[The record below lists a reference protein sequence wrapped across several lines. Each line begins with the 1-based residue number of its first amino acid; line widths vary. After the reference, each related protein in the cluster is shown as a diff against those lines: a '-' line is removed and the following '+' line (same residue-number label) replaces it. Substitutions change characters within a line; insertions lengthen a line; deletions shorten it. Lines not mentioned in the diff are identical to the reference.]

1 MSERTAEEAAA
12 LAASDP
18 VMAGLVERLGTVDLV
33 ARFRRRV
40 PGVAGDPFVAL
51 LRSIVG
57 QQLSTASAEAIFG
70 RLVALAEGKEADS
83 GDAPAGGEQTGSGDA
98 LGGGGRLTP
107 GVVISA
113 SDAELRTVGLSRR
126 KVEYVHD
133 LAARVADG
141 RLDLGGMRR
150 LGDQEVIAE
159 ISAVRGLGR
168 WSAELFLLFHLRR
181 PDVFPAGDL
190 VLRNA
195 IRDAYGLEATP
206 IEAEARD
213 RAERWRPH
221 RSLAAMYLWESAR
234 RVHESARAP
243 TV

>member
-1 MSERTAEEAAA
+1 MSGRTREAAA
-12 LAASDP
+12 ELAASDP
-18 VMAGLVERLGTVDLV
+18 VMAGLVERFGTVDLV

-57 QQLSTASAEAIFG
+57 QQLSTASAEAIYG
-70 RLVALAEGKEADS
+70 RLIGLVGEGPTPAD
-83 GDAPAGGEQTGSGDA
+83 
-98 LGGGGRLTP
+98 
-107 GVVISA
+107 VITA
-113 SDAELRTVGLSRR
+113 SDEELRTVGLSRR

-150 LGDQEVIAE
+150 LGDEEVIAE

-190 VLRNA
+190 VLRHA
-195 IRDAYGLEATP
+195 ISDAYGLEATP
-206 IEAEARD
+206 IEADARD

-221 RSLAAMYLWESAR
+221 RSLASMYLWESAR
-234 RVHESARAP
+234 VP
-243 TV
+243 

>member
-1 MSERTAEEAAA
+1 MSERTREAAAA
-12 LAASDP
+12 LAATDP
-18 VMAGLVERLGTVDLV
+18 AMAALVERFGTVDPV
-33 ARFRRRV
+33 ARFRRRL
-40 PGVAGDPFVAL
+40 PAIAGDPFIAL

-70 RLVALAEGKEADS
+70 RLVAL
-83 GDAPAGGEQTGSGDA
+83 
-98 LGGGGRLTP
+98 LGGDRP
-107 GVVISA
+107 GPADVLAA
-113 SDAELRTVGLSRR
+113 SDAELRAVGLSRR

-141 RLDLGGMRR
+141 RLDLGALRR
-150 LGDQEVIAE
+150 LGDEEVIAA

-190 VLRNA
+190 VLRRA
-195 IRDAYGLEATP
+195 IGDVYGLEVIP
-206 IEAEARD
+206 IEADARR

-221 RSLAAMYLWESAR
+221 RSLAAMYLWESATQSR
-234 RVHESARAP
+234 R
-243 TV
+243 

>member
-1 MSERTAEEAAA
+1 LDVEMSERTREAAGG

-18 VMAGLVERLGTVDLV
+18 VMAGLIERFGTVDLG

-57 QQLSTASAEAIFG
+57 QQVSTASAEAIYG
-70 RLVALAEGKEADS
+70 RLLGLV
-83 GDAPAGGEQTGSGDA
+83 GDRPTPAG
-98 LGGGGRLTP
+98 
-107 GVVISA
+107 VIA
-113 SDAELRTVGLSRR
+113 AGDAELRTVGLSRR

-150 LGDQEVIAE
+150 LGDDEVVAA

-190 VLRNA
+190 VLRHA
-195 IRDAYGLEATP
+195 IRDVYGLEATP
-206 IEAEARD
+206 IEADARI
-213 RAERWRPH
+213 RAEAWHPH

-234 RVHESARAP
+234 AP
-243 TV
+243 

>member
-1 MSERTAEEAAA
+1 
-12 LAASDP
+12 
-18 VMAGLVERLGTVDLV
+18 MAGLVERFGTVDLV

-70 RLVALAEGKEADS
+70 RLVALAAGEQPGS
-83 GDAPAGGEQTGSGDA
+83 GDAPLSGRA
-98 LGGGGRLTP
+98 AGGGGAAGDGVLTTADVL
-107 GVVISA
+107 GA

-150 LGDQEVIAE
+150 LGDDEVIAE

-190 VLRNA
+190 VLRHA
-195 IRDAYGLEATP
+195 IRDVYGLEATP
-206 IEAEARD
+206 IEADARD
-213 RAERWRPH
+213 RAEIWRPH

-234 RVHESARAP
+234 RGREGKALDLDTRAL
-243 TV
+243 

>member
-1 MSERTAEEAAA
+1 MSGRTREAAA
-12 LAASDP
+12 ELAARDP
-18 VMAGLVERLGTVDLV
+18 VMAGLIERFGTIDLV

-70 RLVALAEGKEADS
+70 RLVALAEG
-83 GDAPAGGEQTGSGDA
+83 GRAGGRDEIA
-98 LGGGGRLTP
+98 GGGALTP
-107 GVVISA
+107 ADVITA
-113 SDAELRTVGLSRR
+113 SDEELRTVGLSRR

-133 LAARVADG
+133 LAARVEDG

-150 LGDQEVIAE
+150 LDDEEVIAE

-190 VLRNA
+190 VLRHA
-195 IRDAYGLEATP
+195 IRDVYGLEATP
-206 IEAEARD
+206 IEADARD

-221 RSLAAMYLWESAR
+221 RSLASMYLWESAR
-234 RVHESARAP
+234 AS
-243 TV
+243 